1 MGKILDLCDPRL
13 IPHAICHIRYL
24 ITFNSPCPNN
34 TIYFQ
39 VIESLDDPQK
49 YEAHLQTLGA
59 KHVMYE
65 ADISMIEA
73 LAQAMVDNVHQ
84 ILKRQV
90 F

>member
-1 MGKILDLCDPRL
+1 MD
-13 IPHAICHIRYL
+13 
-24 ITFNSPCPNN
+24 
-34 TIYFQ
+34 
-39 VIESLDDPQK
+39 EPQK

-65 ADISMIEA
+65 ADIGMIEA

-90 F
+90 KVIYKYFLLKYYYY